1 MNIQRIHTK
10 LLGKIVKRL
19 YETFAIAGGL
29 AALCAL
35 PAHAAITTG
44 DQFRSTFT
52 EISGSEPGLTGTAIF
67 TVGTPANP
75 GFFNVS
81 NFSVTVGNDLC
92 LSCGLL
98 TENLSGLLFD
108 AATFDMKGSVTGTFQ
123 GNEGN
128 GGNLHT
134 FDLAL
139 TEFPGSWTFTDVRV
153 SDGRTDISSGTYT
166 PAVSAIPEPSSWI
179 MLSLGVLALA
189 YGKRTRKGRS

>member
-1 MNIQRIHTK
+1 
-10 LLGKIVKRL
+10 
-19 YETFAIAGGL
+19 
-29 AALCAL
+29 
-35 PAHAAITTG
+35 
-44 DQFRSTFT
+44 
-52 EISGSEPGLTGTAIF
+52 
-67 TVGTPANP
+67 
-75 GFFNVS
+75 
-81 NFSVTVGNDLC
+81 
-92 LSCGLL
+92 L

-108 AATFDMKGSVTGTFQ
+108 ATTFDMKGSVTGTFQ

-189 YGKRTRKGRS
+189 YGKRTRKRAGHKVLPSGFTFYSSVWPRFVLLILPCQE